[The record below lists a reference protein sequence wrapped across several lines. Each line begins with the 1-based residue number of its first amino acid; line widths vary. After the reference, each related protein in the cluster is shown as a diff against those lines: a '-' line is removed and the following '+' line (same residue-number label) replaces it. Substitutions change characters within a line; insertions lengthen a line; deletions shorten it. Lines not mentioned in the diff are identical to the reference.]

1 MYMIKKFLK
10 KSDIVILI
18 YQNILRIIYYFLGK
32 LKFKLIR
39 RDGILYLLDLSR
51 VIDINIFLRGQWEKE
66 TILFMKGMVNSGDV
80 VIEAGSNIGAHSF
93 ILAKL
98 VGEEGEIFCFEPTN
112 YAFARL
118 RTNALLNDFTNMKL
132 EKKILSDNKNTLS
145 LATMLSDFHHQELY
159 NLREDISEV
168 PITSIDQYS
177 IDFSRL
183 DLIKID
189 VDGYD
194 YRVLIG
200 ASMAIKKFR
209 PKVMIELA
217 EFTLKS
223 AGDSIQN
230 ILNFFF
236 QNKYDGFYIID
247 NSKIRDFNEVI
258 ARSQNGNSH
267 IDAYFIPKK

>member
-1 MYMIKKFLK
+1 MIKKFLK
-10 KSDIVILI
+10 KSDLIIKI
-18 YQNILRIIYYFLGK
+18 YQKTIRITYFFLGK

-39 RDGILYLLDLSR
+39 RNGILYLLDLSR
-51 VIDINIFLRGQWEKE
+51 VIDVNIFLRGQWEKE
-66 TILFMKGMVNSGDV
+66 TILFMKRTVNLGDV
-80 VIEAGSNIGAHSF
+80 IIEAGSNIGAHSF

-98 VGEEGEIFCFEPTN
+98 VGEKGEIFCFEPTD

-118 RTNALLNDFTNMKL
+118 RANSLLNDFSNIIF

-145 LATMLSDFHHQELY
+145 IARMLSDFHHEESY
-159 NLREDISEV
+159 NVKEDISKV
-168 PITSIDQYS
+168 PVTSIDEYS
-177 IDFSRL
+177 TDFSRL

-194 YRVLIG
+194 FRVLLG
-200 ASMAIKKFR
+200 ASNAIKKFK

-230 ILNFFF
+230 ILDFFS
-236 QNKYDGFYIID
+236 QNDYDGFYILD
-247 NSKIRDFNEVI
+247 NSKITDFNEVL
-258 ARSQNGNSH
+258 ARSSNGTSH
-267 IDAYFIPKK
+267 IDAYFIPKV